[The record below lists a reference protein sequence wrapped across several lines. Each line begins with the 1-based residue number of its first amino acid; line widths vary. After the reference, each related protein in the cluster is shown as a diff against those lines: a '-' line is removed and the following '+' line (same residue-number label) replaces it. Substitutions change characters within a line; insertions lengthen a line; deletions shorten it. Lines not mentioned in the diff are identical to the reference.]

1 MHSRNA
7 QNSYQLHKKVLV
19 KKTDTFLFL
28 FQIKI
33 TGITGFESPFRKRF
47 SKAFLGR
54 SVDERSEFA
63 PQATSEVC
71 TLAMHRIVISSIK
84 RYWLKR
90 LIPFYCY
97 LENNTVTKSKLI
109 NIILVQSILICYN
122 KVVKNGCEL
131 VANKYTNQTHH
142 RQRR

>member
-1 MHSRNA
+1 
-7 QNSYQLHKKVLV
+7 LV
-19 KKTDTFLFL
+19 KKTDTFLLL

-33 TGITGFESPFRKRF
+33 TGITGFESP
-47 SKAFLGR
+47 FLGR

-71 TLAMHRIVISSIK
+71 TLAMHRIVISSI
-84 RYWLKR
+84 RGYWLKR
-90 LIPFYCY
+90 PIPFYCC
-97 LENNTVTKSKLI
+97 LENNTVAKSKLI

>member
-1 MHSRNA
+1 M
-7 QNSYQLHKKVLV
+7 V
-19 KKTDTFLFL
+19 KKADTFLLL
-28 FQIKI
+28 FQIQIK
-33 TGITGFESPFRKRF
+33 ITGFESPFRKRF
-47 SKAFLGR
+47 SIAFLGR

-90 LIPFYCY
+90 PIPFYCC

-142 RQRR
+142 RQRRWQACLN

>member
-1 MHSRNA
+1 
-7 QNSYQLHKKVLV
+7 LV
-19 KKTDTFLFL
+19 KKTDTFLLL

-54 SVDERSEFA
+54 SVDERSKFA

-90 LIPFYCY
+90 PIPFYCCFR
-97 LENNTVTKSKLI
+97 L
-109 NIILVQSILICYN
+109 
-122 KVVKNGCEL
+122 
-131 VANKYTNQTHH
+131 
-142 RQRR
+142 R

>member
-7 QNSYQLHKKVLV
+7 QNSYQFHKKVLV

-33 TGITGFESPFRKRF
+33 RDYKGFESPFRKRF

-63 PQATSEVC
+63 PQATSEGC

-84 RYWLKR
+84 GYWLKR
-90 LIPFYCY
+90 PIPFYCY
-97 LENNTVTKSKLI
+97 LENNTIAKSKLI